1 MYSMAMPAAQYQA
14 LTTLLSDELRTL
26 KLLVAPKPVGR
37 QAYLMAFVMDSAGSG
52 VVATDGNLT
61 NPLRLL
67 QVAAGLRARADR
79 LESAAR
85 AALA

>member
-14 LTTLLSDELRTL
+14 LTTLLGDELRTL
-26 KLLVAPKPVGR
+26 KLLVAPKSVGR
-37 QAYLMAFVMDSAGSG
+37 QAYLMAFVMDSSGNGVMATAGNVTSPMRMLQ
-52 VVATDGNLT
+52 VVAE
-61 NPLRLL
+61 
-67 QVAAGLRARADR
+67 LRARADK